1 MLPNISTICQVYGA
15 LGPMLLTEYSSS
27 LRVVKGRGSHWG
39 VSPSKFVT
47 GKQKSKSPF
56 LLASFMAP
64 KNPLSVGIFLSS
76 LTDLV
81 LKAGGVA
88 TKAKVS
94 FISVLGE
101 FYHENNPLL

>member
-15 LGPMLLTEYSSS
+15 LEPMFLTEYCSS

-56 LLASFMAP
+56 RLASFMAP
-64 KNPLSVGIFLSS
+64 KNPLLVGIFLSG

-81 LKAGGVA
+81 LKAGAAA
-88 TKAKVS
+88 TKAKMS
-94 FISVLGE
+94 SISVLGE